1 MKRSVIC
8 ASTMMMTLTTGI
20 SAASATEFDP
30 NQANR
35 YSHYSV
41 PFRDRGLQSSG
52 VRLEGRNP
60 APQYRTTI
68 TRQGARDYGSPY
80 DRTSG
85 VANGGY

>member
-8 ASTMMMTLTTGI
+8 AGIMMMTLTTGI

-35 YSHYSV
+35 YPNYSEPV
-41 PFRDRGLQSSG
+41 RDRGLQSSG
-52 VRLEGRNP
+52 VRLEGRDP

-68 TRQGARDYGSPY
+68 TRQGAKDYSSPY
-80 DRTSG
+80 DRASG